1 VASIKKIISILLAI
15 AVLFLIFFVPL
26 TGKPVYGGIDLFGW
40 VGAIVVVLFI
50 LWKIFRWT

>member
-1 VASIKKIISILLAI
+1 MASIKKIISILLAI